1 MASLHICH
9 KYEVIFQRNSE
20 ATAVDGILLP
30 TEVQQ
35 GLLPLLG
42 SVHCR
47 VWPVLCGD
55 YRSRRARTDETHSF
69 PTWLSR
75 S

>member
-55 YRSRRARTDETHSF
+55 Y
-69 PTWLSR
+69 
-75 S
+75 